1 MAKFNPYHKW
11 LNLDSQIT
19 APNYYRLLGLEDL
32 EEDPEVIQAAAAATL
47 ARVQS
52 CDPGSR
58 TKRWSQLVAEV
69 EQAGKCLTDEWTK
82 GDYDRQLDLSVLA
95 APQPVTPD
103 PSVVEKNKSPVAKKL
118 TSRFEIAPETANLEA
133 SLLPPGM
140 GGASM
145 VAPEKPQPT
154 PEPPSDTIQD
164 AVANTGDN
172 APLVFRSVPENSVID
187 KGVDE
192 AVGFRGGD
200 LDAQS
205 PDDKPVSD
213 PVRAPVTFNEISAPQ
228 SRPDG
233 PDVGDVIADP
243 VLPDTNPMSAYQAPD
258 QVIQAAPQEA
268 SGELSTGDIPL
279 ATTLSSHE
287 LQDVPI
293 AQPTAG
299 ADVPRVPVE
308 VTSSTPPPPARKR
321 ASQQR
326 GRQLGIAAG
335 LAVCIGILAFAWL
348 NTESPK
354 SGPVAR
360 RSPADGSRTPA
371 TDTESDP
378 QPSDPQPSDP
388 QSSDPQSSDPQSS
401 DPQSS
406 DPQPSDPQPSDP
418 QPPDPQPPD
427 PQPSDPQSSDPQSS
441 DPQSSDPQ
449 PSDPQPSDPQ
459 PSDPQPSDKQQ
470 LANLGQALGLARAAL
485 SKGGVKS
492 SERAAA
498 RKHLK
503 QAAALAQL
511 PQHKDLVRRLGLL
524 ANYVDQFWA
533 TLDRVVRGFQGG
545 EELQYKGSIILVR
558 EKPQDELKIRYK
570 GLNLSHRLNQLPPG
584 IVMAIANHGFDETQP
599 VNLVLKGAFLVVHPT
614 ASESMIADARRWWE
628 EAANNDVE
636 IGDLAK
642 VIDDD
647 YLLKLPATTE

>member
-406 DPQPSDPQPSDP
+406 DPQ
-418 QPPDPQPPD
+418 
-427 PQPSDPQSSDPQSS
+427 SSDPQS
-441 DPQSSDPQ
+441 
-449 PSDPQPSDPQ
+449 SDPQPSDPQ

>member
-32 EEDPEVIQAAAAATL
+32 EENPEVIQAAAAATL

-82 GDYDRQLDLSVLA
+82 GDYDRQLDLSVFA

-154 PEPPSDTIQD
+154 PEPPSDTIHD

-172 APLVFRSVPENSVID
+172 APRVFRSVPENSVID

-200 LDAQS
+200 LDPQA
-205 PDDKPVSD
+205 PDDKPVPD

-228 SRPDG
+228 SRPAG

-378 QPSDPQPSDP
+378 QPSDPQSP
-388 QSSDPQSSDPQSS
+388 
-401 DPQSS
+401 
-406 DPQPSDPQPSDP
+406 
-418 QPPDPQPPD
+418 
-427 PQPSDPQSSDPQSS
+427 
-441 DPQSSDPQ
+441 
-449 PSDPQPSDPQ
+449 
-459 PSDPQPSDKQQ
+459 DKQQ